1 MLKKHQGRLYTSKVF
16 GMSDAAIVIENAE
29 SFWNVVDDFLQREAA
44 EPGTDLPIDLD
55 FQGWPNLHI
64 NVKGDKFHSSLTS
77 SMVYGLASMH
87 ESFQRA
93 YALAKYGTS
102 NLQRLTN
109 EDKQSL
115 DIIFQIKEGST
126 DSETDWS
133 GTFNQFLAFLTGAF
147 EGMSGVQKMTILLS
161 LIIALTAGGCFYLH
175 TNSQDHHADLDAQ
188 TQTTQTVVGGMT
200 RAFELGGEVKRR
212 GETAVSREIE
222 AHGEDGKASLL
233 KSVAQDAESVKV
245 GNQKYDG
252 AALQDYKNRQSVDRE
267 RTERFDNFYIKGISR
282 SGMTSTELN
291 LSVIRV
297 SNGESFTI
305 KVAEDIARPEELKA
319 LAGAIVTGEVVRIS
333 YLEVTENGHVA
344 RGQFNL
350 IISNDPPTHPEQAA
364 N

>member
-1 MLKKHQGRLYTSKVF
+1 MTN
-16 GMSDAAIVIENAE
+16 AAIVIENAE
-29 SFWNVVDDFLQREAA
+29 TFWDVVDDFLQQEA
-44 EPGTDLPIDLD
+44 EHPGADIPADID

-64 NVKGDKFHSSLTS
+64 NVKGEKFHSSLTS

-115 DIIFQIKEGST
+115 DIIFKIKEGST

-133 GTFNQFLAFLTGAF
+133 GTINQFLAFLTGAF
-147 EGMSGVQKMTILLS
+147 EGMTGVQKMTILLS
-161 LIIALTAGGCFYLH
+161 LITALTVGGCYYLH
-175 TNSQDHHADLDAQ
+175 TNSQDHAAGLNAQ
-188 TQTTQTVVGGMT
+188 TQTTQTVVEGMT
-200 RAFELGGEVKRR
+200 RSFELGSEIKRR
-212 GETAVSREIE
+212 GETSLSREIE

-233 KSVAQDAESVKV
+233 KSVASDAESVKV
-245 GNQKYDG
+245 GNQRYDG
-252 AALQDYKNRQSVDRE
+252 AALQDYRNRQSVDRE

-282 SGMTSTELN
+282 AGMSSPELN
-291 LSVIRV
+291 LSVVRV

-305 KVAEDIARPEELKA
+305 KVAEDIARPAELKA
-319 LAGAIVTGEVVRIS
+319 LASAIVTGEVVRIS

-350 IISNDPPTHPEQAA
+350 IISNDPPAQAEPA
-364 N
+364 VR

>member
-1 MLKKHQGRLYTSKVF
+1 MT
-16 GMSDAAIVIENAE
+16 DAAIVIENAE
-29 SFWNVVDDFLQREAA
+29 TFWNVVDDFLHREVDQ
-44 EPGTDLPIDLD
+44 PDIDMPIDLD
-55 FQGWPNLHI
+55 FHGWPNLHI
-64 NVKGDKFHSSLTS
+64 NVKGEKFHSSLTS

-115 DIIFQIKEGST
+115 DIIFKIKEGST

-133 GTFNQFLAFLTGAF
+133 GTINQFLAFLTGAF
-147 EGMSGVQKMTILLS
+147 EGMTGVQKMTILLS
-161 LIIALTAGGCFYLH
+161 LITALTVGGCYYLY
-175 TNSQDHHADLDAQ
+175 TNSQDHVADLNAQ
-188 TQTTQTVVGGMT
+188 TQTTETVVQGMT
-200 RAFELGGEVKRR
+200 RSFELGAEVKRR
-212 GETAVSREIE
+212 GETGVSREIE

-233 KSVAQDAESVKV
+233 KSVAPDAESVKI
-245 GNQKYDG
+245 GNQQYDG
-252 AALQDYKNRQSVDRE
+252 AALQDYRHRQSVDRE

-305 KVAEDIARPEELKA
+305 KVAEDIARPVELKA
-319 LAGAIVTGEVVRIS
+319 LASAIVTGEVVRIS

-350 IISNDPPTHPEQAA
+350 IISNDPPAQAEPA
-364 N
+364 AR

>member
-1 MLKKHQGRLYTSKVF
+1 MN
-16 GMSDAAIVIENAE
+16 DAVIMIDNAE
-29 SFWNVVDDFLQREAA
+29 SFWDAVEKFLFLDDI
-44 EPGTDLPIDLD
+44 EPGADLPIDLE
-55 FQGWPNLHI
+55 FRGWPNLHI
-64 NVKGDKFHSSLTS
+64 NVKGEKFHSSLTS
-77 SMVYGLASMH
+77 SMVYGLANMH

-93 YALAKYGTS
+93 YAMAKYGTA

-133 GTFNQFLAFLTGAF
+133 GTINQFLAFLTGAF
-147 EGMSGVQKMTILLS
+147 EGMNGTQKMAILMT
-161 LIIALTAGGCFYLH
+161 LIIALTVGGCFYAH
-175 TNSQDHHADLDAQ
+175 TNSQDHIAGLNAQ
-188 TQTTQTVVGGMT
+188 TQTTQIVSNGMT
-200 RAFELGGEVKRR
+200 KAFELGAEVKRR

-233 KSVAQDAESVKV
+233 KSVAQDAESVEV

-252 AALQDYKNRQSVDRE
+252 AALQDYKNRQSIDRE

-282 SGMTSTELN
+282 SGMTSSELN

-319 LAGAIVTGEVVRIS
+319 LAGAIVTGEIVRIS

-350 IISNDPPTHPEQAA
+350 IISNDPPVHPGQAV

>member
-1 MLKKHQGRLYTSKVF
+1 MTN
-16 GMSDAAIVIENAE
+16 AAVVIDSAD
-29 SFWNVVDDFLQREAA
+29 SFWNVVEDFLNRDAA
-44 EPGTDLPIDLD
+44 GPNVDLPVDLD

-77 SMVYGLASMH
+77 SMVYGLAGMH

-115 DIIFQIKEGST
+115 DIIFKIKEGST
-126 DSETDWS
+126 DSDTDWS
-133 GTFNQFLAFLTGAF
+133 GTINQFLEFLTGAF
-147 EGMSGVQKMTILLS
+147 EGMTGVQKMTILLS
-161 LIIALTAGGCFYLH
+161 LITALTVGGCYYLY
-175 TNSQDHHADLDAQ
+175 TSSQDHAADLSSQ
-188 TQTTQTVVGGMT
+188 TQTTSTVVNGMT
-200 RAFELGGEVKRR
+200 RSFELGSEIRRR
-212 GETAVSREIE
+212 GETPVSREIE

-233 KSVAQDAESVKV
+233 KSVASDAESVKI
-245 GNQKYDG
+245 GSQQFNG
-252 AALQDYKNRQSVDRE
+252 AALQDYRNRQSVDRE

-291 LSVIRV
+291 LSVVRV

-305 KVAEDIARPEELKA
+305 KVAEDIARPEELKT

-333 YLEVTENGHVA
+333 YLEVKENGHVA

-350 IISNDPPTHPEQAA
+350 IISNTPPAPVEPAG

>member
-1 MLKKHQGRLYTSKVF
+1 MTN
-16 GMSDAAIVIENAE
+16 AAVVIDDAE
-29 SFWNVVDDFLQREAA
+29 SFWSEVERFLFMEDVQPGAELPVDLEFR
-44 EPGTDLPIDLD
+44 
-55 FQGWPNLHI
+55 GWPNLHI
-64 NVKGDKFHSSLTS
+64 NVKGEKFHSSLTS

-115 DIIFQIKEGST
+115 DVIFQIKEGST

-133 GTFNQFLAFLTGAF
+133 STFNHFLAFLTGAF
-147 EGMSGVQKMTILLS
+147 DGMTGVQKMAILIT
-161 LIIALTAGGCFYLH
+161 LIVALTAGTCFYLH
-175 TNSQDHHADLDAQ
+175 TNSQDHAIDVNAQ
-188 TQTTQTVVGGMT
+188 TQTTQTVVDGMT
-200 RAFELGGEVKRR
+200 RSFELGAEVKRR
-212 GETAVSREIE
+212 GETSVSREIE
-222 AHGEDGKASLL
+222 AHGEEGKSSLL
-233 KSVAQDAESVKV
+233 KSVAQDAESVKL
-245 GNQKYDG
+245 GNRTYDG
-252 AALQDYKNRQSVDRE
+252 AALQDYKNRQSIERE

-297 SNGESFTI
+297 SNGEIFTI

-319 LAGAIVTGEVVRIS
+319 LASAIVTGEVVRIS

-350 IISNDPPTHPEQAA
+350 IISNDPPSQTDNAPSS